1 MKNWFVPAIA
11 LALGLMANAPGPA
24 LAQFGSKPAKIIF
37 PFAAGGSGD
46 AIARLVGE
54 KLQQATGQPVLVENR
69 TGASGRIGVVAVK
82 QSEPDGTTILMSP
95 FTLMLIYP
103 HIYPSLSYDPAA
115 DFAPVS
121 QVASFEFALAVAKDV
136 PVKNVAEFTAWV
148 KANPKRASFGTPGP
162 GTLPHF
168 LGDAFSRAGGLGLV
182 HVAYRGASAALNDL
196 VAGQLSIGVLPTADV
211 LEQHKAG
218 NIRVLATF
226 DEKRSPYLPELP
238 TIRESG
244 TPLHGNGWFAFY
256 VPAKTPPAIVER
268 ISQLT
273 SAALHSPDVKE
284 RILATG
290 SIPTGTTPAEL
301 AELQKIDGGIWAPIV
316 KASGFK
322 PDD

>member
-1 MKNWFVPAIA
+1 MRRVDFRHGLLAVLLA
-11 LALGLMANAPGPA
+11 LAPAPAP
-24 LAQFGSKPAKIIF
+24 AQFGSKPSRIIF

-46 AIARLVGE
+46 AIARLVAE
-54 KLQQATGQPVLVENR
+54 KLQIATGQPVLVENR

-95 FTLMLIYP
+95 FTLLLIYP
-103 HIYPSLSYDPAA
+103 HIYPALNYDPQA

-121 QVASFEFALAVAKDV
+121 QVASFEFALAVHKDI
-136 PVKNVAEFTAWV
+136 PVKNVAEFTDWA
-148 KANPKRASFGTPGP
+148 KANPGKANFGTPGP

-168 LGDAFSRAGGLGLV
+168 LGDAFSRAAGLNLV

-196 VAGQLSIGVLPTADV
+196 VAGQLAIGVLPTADV

-218 NIRVLATF
+218 NVRVLATF
-226 DEKRSPYLPELP
+226 DGKRSPYLPELP
-238 TIRESG
+238 TIQEAGFNVR
-244 TPLHGNGWFAFY
+244 GNGWFAFY

-268 ISQLT
+268 ISKLA
-273 SAALHSPDVKE
+273 SDALHMPDVRDKI
-284 RILATG
+284 RNTG

-301 AELQKIDGGIWAPIV
+301 AELHKVDGALWAPIV

>member
-1 MKNWFVPAIA
+1 MKRLIA
-11 LALGLMANAPGPA
+11 AFAFAVCLSPCAF
-24 LAQFGSKPAKIIF
+24 AQFGSKPAKIIF

-46 AIARLVGE
+46 AIARLIAD
-54 KLQQATGQPVLVENR
+54 KLQQASGQPVVVENR
-69 TGASGRIGVVAVK
+69 TGASGRIGVMAAK

-103 HIYPSLSYDPAA
+103 HIYPALNYDAA

-121 QVASFEFALAVAKDV
+121 QVASFEFALTVAQNV
-136 PVKNVAEFTAWV
+136 PVKNVAEFNAWA
-148 KANPKRASFGTPGP
+148 KANPGKASFGTPGP

-168 LGDAFSRAGGLGLV
+168 LGDAFSKAGNLGLV

-196 VAGQLSIGVLPTADV
+196 VAGQVSIGVLPTADV

-218 NIRVLATF
+218 NVRVLATF
-226 DEKRSPYLPELP
+226 DSKRSPYLPDLP

-244 TPLHGNGWFAFY
+244 VPVSGNGWFAFY
-256 VPAKTPPAIVER
+256 VPAKTPAAIVER
-268 ISQLT
+268 ISKLT
-273 SAALHSPDVKE
+273 AEAVRSKDVHDK
-284 RILATG
+284 IYNTG
-290 SIPTGTTPAEL
+290 SMPTGTSAAEL
-301 AELQKIDGGIWAPIV
+301 AELHRVDGAIWPPIV

>member
-1 MKNWFVPAIA
+1 MFRFIVHVAAALIA
-11 LALGLMANAPGPA
+11 TQAF
-24 LAQFGSKPAKIIF
+24 AQFGQKPAKIIF

-46 AIARLVGE
+46 AIARLVAE

-82 QSEPDGTTILMSP
+82 QSEPDGTTILMTP
-95 FTLMLIYP
+95 FTLMLLYP
-103 HIYPSLSYDPAA
+103 HIYPQLSYDPEA

-121 QVASFEFALAVAKDV
+121 QIASFEFALTVHKDV
-136 PVKNVAEFTAWV
+136 PVKTVAEFVEWV
-148 KANPKRASFGTPGP
+148 KANPAKASYGTPGP

-168 LGDAFSRAGGLGLV
+168 LGDAFSRAGNLGLV

-196 VAGQLSIGVLPTADV
+196 VAGQIAVGVLPTADI

-218 NIRVLATF
+218 NVRVLANF
-226 DEKRSPYLPELP
+226 DAKRSPYLPELP

-244 TPLHGNGWFAFY
+244 YPLSGNGWFAFY
-256 VPAKTPPAIVER
+256 VPAKTPAPIVER
-268 ISQLT
+268 IS
-273 SAALHSPDVKE
+273 ALVREALNTPEVKD
-284 RILATG
+284 RIFRTG

-301 AELQKIDGGIWAPIV
+301 AATGKADGDFWVPIV

>member
-1 MKNWFVPAIA
+1 MKFPKAVMALATCVAIA
-11 LALGLMANAPGPA
+11 AQAGGA

-46 AIARLVGE
+46 AIARLIAD
-54 KLQQATGQPVLVENR
+54 KLQAATGQPVIVENR

-95 FTLMLIYP
+95 FTLMLLYP

-121 QVASFEFALAVAKDV
+121 QVASFEFALTVAKDV
-136 PVKNVAEFTAWV
+136 PVKSVAEFSAWV
-148 KANPKRASFGTPGP
+148 KANPQKASFGTPGP

-196 VAGQLSIGVLPTADV
+196 VAGQIAIGVLPTADV

-218 NIRVLATF
+218 NVRVLATF
-226 DEKRSPYLPELP
+226 DAKRSPYLPDLP

-244 TPLHGNGWFAFY
+244 VPVSGNGWFAFY
-256 VPAKTPPAIVER
+256 VPAKTPPAIIER
-268 ISQLT
+268 ISKLT
-273 SAALHSPDVKE
+273 AEAVNSKDVHDK
-284 RILATG
+284 IYNTG
-290 SIPTGTTPAEL
+290 SIPTGTSAATL
-301 AELQKIDGGIWAPIV
+301 AELHKADAATWVPIV
-316 KASGFK
+316 KASGFR